1 MVMKD
6 MPQNQTA
13 EGIEAAAYPMA
24 GGGGGQ
30 WSASGIRTS
39 HIQGADALVIS
50 KDFAGL
56 SAEWVEQARDVV
68 KTAVEGGFGEIKFLV
83 LDLAAQAGA
92 NAPRADDA
100 QLLLADI
107 ANLILRAP
115 IVTVAYARKA
125 IGGVDLELALAC
137 SMLICDENARFSFAA
152 DPVEAVA
159 TYALLAQKIGFVRAE
174 RLMEHEDVLSP
185 GQMRDMLLLKDV
197 TSGPAG
203 LETFLVRARRRH
215 NSSAAMYRAQ
225 RIATPLITELFGD
238 LKPN

>member
-6 MPQNQTA
+6 MPENLTA
-13 EGIEAAAYPMA
+13 EGLEAAAHPLA
-24 GGGGGQ
+24 GGGGP
-30 WSASGIRTS
+30 WSAAGFRTF
-39 HIQGADALVIS
+39 HIQGAQALVIS
-50 KDFAGL
+50 KHFAGL

-83 LDLAAQAGA
+83 FDLAAEAGA

-115 IVTVAYARKA
+115 IVTVAYARNT

-197 TSGPAG
+197 TSGAGG
-203 LETFLVRARRRH
+203 LEAFLRRAHRRH